1 MAGLDSAVAASPA
14 RTAAAA
20 AGSLAVAVDLLLEA
34 AAAGDHSAGAA
45 EEERRVAEEAA
56 ALLARLPRLQGGED
70 VDEVHRALADCALIA
85 REIAHLAEFLA
96 EAERRPCP
104 LALAAA
110 HLAETS
116 AQMVLECV
124 AAEETRPAVDVLSR
138 RARQL
143 VEIHQI
149 ETRLDAAV
157 ARLAEKGI
165 HGSAGKRAFRH
176 SKAPR
181 LTDADW
187 DS

>member
-1 MAGLDSAVAASPA
+1 MTGTAPAAAASPT

-34 AAAGDHSAGAA
+34 AAVGGHSAAA
-45 EEERRVAEEAA
+45 VQEEQRIGEEAA
-56 ALLARLPRLQGGED
+56 ALLPRLPRLQGGED

-96 EAERRPCP
+96 SAEKRPCP

-110 HLAETS
+110 HLAETA

-124 AAEETRPAVDVLSR
+124 AAEEPHPQVEVLSR

-143 VEIHQI
+143 VQIHEI
-149 ETRLDAAV
+149 ENRLDAAV

-165 HGSAGKRAFRH
+165 RGTSGRRTFRH

-187 DS
+187 DA